1 MIIYTTRV
9 YNLTLVWLIKDKPKE
24 IEMAIPFEVTDESF
38 QAEVL
43 ESEVPVLVD
52 FWAEW
57 CGPCRMIAPSV
68 KEMAAE
74 YEGRLRVAKMDVD
87 ENPAVFGRYGIQA
100 IPTLML
106 FKGGEVVERITG
118 AVPKTRILAQVEP
131 HLEKVTA

>member
-1 MIIYTTRV
+1 MIIYTIRD
-9 YNLTLVWLIKDKPKE
+9 YNLAVVWRIKDKTKE
-24 IEMAIPFEVTDESF
+24 IEMAKPFEVTDESF

-43 ESEVPVLVD
+43 DSELPVLVD
-52 FWAEW
+52 FWADW

-87 ENPAVFGRYGIQA
+87 ENPAVPGRYGIIG

-106 FKGGEVVERITG
+106 FKSGEVVERITG
-118 AVPKTRILAQVEP
+118 AVPKPRILAQVEP
-131 HLEKVTA
+131 HLETVAV